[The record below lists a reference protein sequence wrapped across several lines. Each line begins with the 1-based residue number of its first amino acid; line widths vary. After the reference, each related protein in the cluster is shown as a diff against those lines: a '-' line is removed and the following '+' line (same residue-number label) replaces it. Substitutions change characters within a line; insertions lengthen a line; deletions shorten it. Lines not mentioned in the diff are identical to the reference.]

1 MCMKR
6 AFFIVLFVLMFGAVF
21 AKDKVLLYSGE
32 DNKNQIFMF
41 WKTESNYQIEIINYL
56 KSKKKTE
63 HRIYITDSEQEAI
76 NALMYYRLEKKP
88 LIKLIDS
95 ELKDFKIIEEKS
107 EVYNQVPDWIHH
119 YIYFE

>member
-1 MCMKR
+1 MRMKR

-21 AKDKVLLYSGE
+21 AKDKILLYSGE
-32 DNKNQIFMF
+32 DNKNQIFML
-41 WKTESNYQIEIINYL
+41 WKTESNYHIEIINYL

-76 NALMYYRLEKKP
+76 NALMYYRLEKKS

-107 EVYNQVPDWIHH
+107 EVYNQSPDWIHH

>member
-1 MCMKR
+1 MRMKR
-6 AFFIVLFVLMFGAVF
+6 AFFIILFVLMFGAVF
-21 AKDKVLLYSGE
+21 AIDKFLLYSGE

-41 WKTESNYQIEIINYL
+41 WKTESNYQVEIINYL

-107 EVYNQVPDWIHH
+107 EVYNQSPDWIHH

>member
-1 MCMKR
+1 MRMKR
-6 AFFIVLFVLMFGAVF
+6 ALFIFLFVLMFGAVF

-32 DNKNQIFMF
+32 DNKNQIFML
-41 WKTESNYQIEIINYL
+41 WKTESNFQIEIINYL
-56 KSKKKTE
+56 KSKKRTE

-107 EVYNQVPDWIHH
+107 EVYNQSPDWIHH

>member
-1 MCMKR
+1 MKR

-76 NALMYYRLEKKP
+76 NALMYYRLEKKS

-107 EVYNQVPDWIHH
+107 EVYNQSPDWIHH

>member
-1 MCMKR
+1 MRMKR

-21 AKDKVLLYSGE
+21 AKDKILLYSGE

-76 NALMYYRLEKKP
+76 NALMYYRLEKKS

-107 EVYNQVPDWIHH
+107 EVYNQSPDWIHH